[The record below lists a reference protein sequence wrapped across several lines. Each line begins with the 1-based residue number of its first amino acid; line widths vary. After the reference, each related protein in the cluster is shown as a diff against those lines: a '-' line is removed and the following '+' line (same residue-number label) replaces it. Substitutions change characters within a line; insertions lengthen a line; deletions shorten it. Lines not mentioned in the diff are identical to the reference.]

1 MGSKKIC
8 WRRGGGERAA
18 METAGEE
25 ASTAVGDLS
34 HARSPRRPGADRQL
48 CAGDTE
54 FSAGRHIAIL
64 PLPLVTL
71 D

>member
-1 MGSKKIC
+1 
-8 WRRGGGERAA
+8 